1 MKIVDRIKLFIESRN
16 ISLRSFDE
24 SVGMSKGYMSR
35 QIKTHASVG
44 GDVLERIIDT
54 YPELNPIWLLKGEGE
69 MLLVPNNMANE
80 DQPLYNAPDLMAR
93 ALSIY
98 MDHPEIVIKIRSM
111 IDLYLH
117 DKNNTTS
124 NLNKK

>member
-35 QIKTHASVG
+35 QIKTKASVG
-44 GDVLERIIDT
+44 GDVLERIIDK

-69 MLLVPNNMANE
+69 MLLESTKNTDYTKTNYEAPEAMAI
-80 DQPLYNAPDLMAR
+80 
-93 ALSIY
+93 ALEKY
-98 MDHPEIVIKIRSM
+98 LNHPKI
-111 IDLYLH
+111 ITKINKLIEEYLE
-117 DKNNTTS
+117 KNNIS
-124 NLNKK
+124 NT

>member
-1 MKIVDRIKLFIESRN
+1 MEIVDRIKLFIESRN

-35 QIKTHASVG
+35 QIKTRASVG

-69 MLLVPNNMANE
+69 MLLTPSNMANE
-80 DQPLYNAPDLMAR
+80 ANSGYLAADIMAI
-93 ALSIY
+93 ALEKY
-98 MDHPEIVIKIRSM
+98 MDHPKITAKIHSIIKE
-111 IDLYLH
+111 YLLNLK
-117 DKNNTTS
+117 DQNS
-124 NLNKK
+124 NQ

>member
-35 QIKTHASVG
+35 QIKTKASVG

-54 YPELNPIWLLKGEGE
+54 YPELNPIWLLKGEGD
-69 MLLVPNNMANE
+69 MLLPSHSLVNEANPN
-80 DQPLYNAPDLMAR
+80 YNASDSMAKTIS
-93 ALSIY
+93 LY
-98 MDHPEIVIKIRSM
+98 LEHPEIKEKIYKI
-111 IDLYLH
+111 IDEYLESQN
-117 DKNNTTS
+117 DS
-124 NLNKK
+124 NL

>member
-35 QIKTHASVG
+35 QIKTRASVG

-69 MLLVPNNMANE
+69 MLLTPSNMANE
-80 DQPLYNAPDLMAR
+80 ANSGYLAADIMAI
-93 ALSIY
+93 ALEKIY
-98 MDHPEIVIKIRSM
+98 GSS
-111 IDLYLH
+111 
-117 DKNNTTS
+117 KNYSKNT
-124 NLNKK
+124 

>member
-69 MLLVPNNMANE
+69 MLLTPTNMANE
-80 DQPLYNAPDLMAR
+80 DKPLYHTPDVMAR
-93 ALSIY
+93 AISMY
-98 MDHPEIVIKIRSM
+98 MDHPEIVMKIRNM
-111 IDLYLH
+111 MEEYLQ
-117 DKNNTTS
+117 
-124 NLNKK
+124 NKKNTSSE

>member
-35 QIKTHASVG
+35 QIKSHASVG

-69 MLLVPNNMANE
+69 MLLPIDNVVKE
-80 DQPLYNAPDLMAR
+80 SQPYYSASYSMVK
-93 ALSIY
+93 ALSMY
-98 MDHPEIVIKIRSM
+98 MEHPEITKKIHLIIEEYHR
-111 IDLYLH
+111 
-117 DKNNTTS
+117 
-124 NLNKK
+124 NKKNKE

>member
-54 YPELNPIWLLKGEGE
+54 YPELNPIWLLKGEGK
-69 MLLVPNNMANE
+69 MLLAPNNMANE
-80 DQPLYNAPDLMAR
+80 SNSLYNTPDIMAK
-93 ALSIY
+93 AIGLY
-98 MDHPEIVIKIRSM
+98 MEHPEVIIKIKAI
-111 IDLYLH
+111 IDEHLE
-117 DKNNTTS
+117 NNSLT
-124 NLNKK
+124 LK